1 MELEHR
7 FNLICNIFFFL
18 RSLKEEI
25 RASRTNISYFTTHNN
40 KFSIILA
47 IIFERVDFFGIEA
60 LSNIPSSGKNWN
72 IHSSISTNQLLLT
85 TNWYYNSNHVLKNV
99 NFMHVFAFGKFDA
112 VAFLKLQNGKN
123 ACRVLAGIRVRLI
136 SVQL

>member
-40 KFSIILA
+40 KFPIILA
-47 IIFERVDFFGIEA
+47 IIFERVDFLGSRLFRIFHLQGKIEIFTRQFRRINYYWQQFDTIIRITYWKM
-60 LSNIPSSGKNWN
+60 LILC
-72 IHSSISTNQLLLT
+72 TFLLLA
-85 TNWYYNSNHVLKNV
+85 NSMLLRFSNCKMAK
-99 NFMHVFAFGKFDA
+99 MH
-112 VAFLKLQNGKN
+112 
-123 ACRVLAGIRVRLI
+123 AGCWPEFEFV
-136 SVQL
+136 